1 MREKH
6 KQYQQL
12 LQKDA
17 NGAALRREKESPEK
31 RKLRLQKEAKRAA
44 LSREKESPEKRLLRL
59 QKEAKRIAA
68 KRLHESEEQRQHR
81 RKIEATRIA
90 AKRKQKKKEEYQ
102 NLSQQVQCGDSIEH
116 QERLVVYPFSS
127 PGEAWKMKYF
137 IKGKGKNEDK
147 YFFLKRVCPCCRD
160 LETEYEKELRKRL
173 EEDLASELKKRQ
185 EYFQKHGEERP
196 GYNRAKHLQDVLGR
210 GLRQSGYIGWL
221 TGYCKINI

>member
-1 MREKH
+1 MRETH
-6 KQYQQL
+6 EQYQQL

-17 NGAALRREKESPEK
+17 NQAALRREKESPEK

-68 KRLHESEEQRQHR
+68 KRLHESEEQHQQR

-90 AKRKQKKKEEYQ
+90 AKRKQEKKEEYQ
-102 NLSQQVQCGDSIEH
+102 NLLQQVRCGDSLEH
-116 QERLVVYPFSS
+116 QERLVVYPFGQ
-127 PGEAWKMKYF
+127 PGAAWKMKYF

-185 EYFQKHGEERP
+185 EYFLKRGEERP
-196 GYNRAKHLQDVLGR
+196 GYNCAKHLQDVLEK
-210 GLRQSGYIGWL
+210 GLRQSGYVEWL
-221 TGYCKINI
+221 TG